1 VNRPDRNK
9 QKPDPCLRQAR
20 FHRAEYV
27 PEGLPEREIEA
38 ARDPS
43 LTRTGLIE
51 PDQSGG
57 TRTIT
62 VVEWIDRGIPDWVNR
77 MRRRKFITLL
87 GAALTLPAAALAQ
100 DGVRT
105 RKLGILANLDSD
117 DEEGKARIKAFTLE
131 LAKSGWIEGRNLQTE
146 IRWAGE
152 SAEHYREYAKEL
164 IAFKPDVL
172 LASASPSVAALQQV
186 TRDVP
191 IIFANVI
198 DPVGAGFVASLA
210 RPGGNTTGFTAFEY
224 SISGKWLELLKEVA
238 PNLRRVAV
246 IRDPL
251 VAAGIGQFAAIQTLA
266 SGLEITAI
274 NPRDPAEI
282 RKAMEAFARERDGG
296 VIITA
301 SSPSAIHRNLL
312 LSLALQLRLP
322 SVSPFRYFT
331 SNGGLASYGPA
342 TNDEYERAATY
353 VDRVLKGESPANLP
367 VQAPT
372 KYELV
377 INLRTAKA
385 LDLSLPQTLL
395 TRADEVIE

>member
-1 VNRPDRNK
+1 
-9 QKPDPCLRQAR
+9 
-20 FHRAEYV
+20 
-27 PEGLPEREIEA
+27 
-38 ARDPS
+38 
-43 LTRTGLIE
+43 
-51 PDQSGG
+51 
-57 TRTIT
+57 
-62 VVEWIDRGIPDWVNR
+62 

-105 RKLGILANLDSD
+105 RKLGILVNLDSD
-117 DEEGKARIKAFTLE
+117 DAEGNARIKAFTQE
-131 LAKSGWIEGRNLQTE
+131 LDKRGWIEGGNLHTE

-152 SAEHYREYAKEL
+152 SAERYREYAKEL

-198 DPVGAGFVASLA
+198 DPVGAGFVVSLA

-238 PNLRRVAV
+238 PHLRRVAV
-246 IRDPL
+246 VRDPL
-251 VAAGIGQFAAIQTLA
+251 IAAGIGQFAAIQTLA

-282 RKAMEAFARERDGG
+282 RKAMEGFAREQDGG

-301 SSPSAIHRNLL
+301 SSPSAIHRDLL
-312 LSLALQLRLP
+312 VWLALQQRLP
-322 SVSPFRYFT
+322 TVSPFRYFT

-342 TNDEYERAATY
+342 TNDGYERAATY
-353 VDRVLKGESPANLP
+353 VDRVLKGERPANLP

-385 LDLSLPQTLL
+385 IDLALPQTLL
-395 TRADEVIE
+395 SRADEVIE

>member
-1 VNRPDRNK
+1 
-9 QKPDPCLRQAR
+9 
-20 FHRAEYV
+20 
-27 PEGLPEREIEA
+27 
-38 ARDPS
+38 
-43 LTRTGLIE
+43 
-51 PDQSGG
+51 
-57 TRTIT
+57 
-62 VVEWIDRGIPDWVNR
+62 

-100 DGVRT
+100 DAART
-105 RKLGILANLDSD
+105 RKLGILVNLDSD
-117 DEEGKARIKAFTLE
+117 DDEGKARIKAFTQE
-131 LAKSGWIEGRNLQTE
+131 LHKSGWIEGGNLHTE

-152 SAEHYREYAKEL
+152 SAERYREYAKEL

-186 TRDVP
+186 THDVP

-198 DPVGAGFVASLA
+198 DPVGA
-210 RPGGNTTGFTAFEY
+210 GNTTGFTAFEY

-246 IRDPL
+246 VRDPL
-251 VAAGIGQFAAIQTLA
+251 IAAGIGQFAAIQTLA
-266 SGLEITAI
+266 SGLEITAL
-274 NPRDPAEI
+274 NPRDLAGI
-282 RKAMEAFARERDGG
+282 TKAMEAFAHERNGG

-301 SSPSAIHRNLL
+301 SSPSAIHRDLL

-322 SVSPFRYFT
+322 TVSPFRYFT

-342 TNDEYERAATY
+342 LNDGYERAATY
-353 VDRVLKGESPANLP
+353 VDRVLKGERPANLP

-385 LDLSLPQTLL
+385 IDLALPQTLL
-395 TRADEVIE
+395 ARADEVIE

>member
-1 VNRPDRNK
+1 
-9 QKPDPCLRQAR
+9 
-20 FHRAEYV
+20 
-27 PEGLPEREIEA
+27 
-38 ARDPS
+38 
-43 LTRTGLIE
+43 
-51 PDQSGG
+51 
-57 TRTIT
+57 
-62 VVEWIDRGIPDWVNR
+62 

-100 DGVRT
+100 DGVQT
-105 RKLGILANLDSD
+105 RKLGILVNLDSN
-117 DEEGKARIKAFTLE
+117 DEEGKDRLKAFKQE
-131 LAKSGWIEGRNLQTE
+131 LDKSGWIEGRNLHTE

-152 SAEHYREYAKEL
+152 SAERYREYAKEL
-164 IAFKPDVL
+164 IALKPDVL
-172 LASASPSVAALQQV
+172 LAFASPSVAALQQV

-198 DPVGAGFVASLA
+198 DPVGAGFVVSLA

-238 PNLRRVAV
+238 PHLKRVAV
-246 IRDPL
+246 VRDPSI
-251 VAAGIGQFAAIQTLA
+251 AAGIGQFAAIQTLA

-301 SSPSAIHRNLL
+301 SSPSAIHRDLL
-312 LSLALQLRLP
+312 VSLALELRLP
-322 SVSPFRYFT
+322 TISPFRYFT
-331 SNGGLASYGPA
+331 SDGGLVSYGPVA
-342 TNDEYERAATY
+342 NDGYERAATY
-353 VDRVLKGESPANLP
+353 VDRILKGERPANLP

-385 LDLSLPQTLL
+385 IDLALPQTLIA
-395 TRADEVIE
+395 RAEEVIE

>member
-1 VNRPDRNK
+1 
-9 QKPDPCLRQAR
+9 
-20 FHRAEYV
+20 
-27 PEGLPEREIEA
+27 
-38 ARDPS
+38 
-43 LTRTGLIE
+43 
-51 PDQSGG
+51 
-57 TRTIT
+57 
-62 VVEWIDRGIPDWVNR
+62 

-105 RKLGILANLDSD
+105 RKLGILVNLDSD
-117 DEEGKARIKAFTLE
+117 DAEGNARIKAFTQE
-131 LAKSGWIEGRNLQTE
+131 LDKRGWIEGGNLHTE

-152 SAEHYREYAKEL
+152 SAERYREYAKEL
-164 IAFKPDVL
+164 IAFEPDVL

-198 DPVGAGFVASLA
+198 YPVGAGFVVSLA

-238 PNLRRVAV
+238 PHLRRVAV
-246 IRDPL
+246 VRDPL
-251 VAAGIGQFAAIQTLA
+251 IAAGIGQFAAIQTLA

-282 RKAMEAFARERDGG
+282 RKAMEGFAREQDGG

-301 SSPSAIHRNLL
+301 SSPSAIHRDLL
-312 LSLALQLRLP
+312 VWLALQQRLP
-322 SVSPFRYFT
+322 TVSPFRYFT

-342 TNDEYERAATY
+342 TNDGYERAATY
-353 VDRVLKGESPANLP
+353 VDRVLKGERPANLP

-385 LDLSLPQTLL
+385 IDLALPQTLL
-395 TRADEVIE
+395 SRADEVIE

>member
-1 VNRPDRNK
+1 
-9 QKPDPCLRQAR
+9 
-20 FHRAEYV
+20 
-27 PEGLPEREIEA
+27 
-38 ARDPS
+38 
-43 LTRTGLIE
+43 
-51 PDQSGG
+51 
-57 TRTIT
+57 
-62 VVEWIDRGIPDWVNR
+62 

-105 RKLGILANLDSD
+105 RKLGILVNLDSD
-117 DEEGKARIKAFTLE
+117 DAEGNARIKAFTQE
-131 LAKSGWIEGRNLQTE
+131 LDKRGWIEGGNLHTE

-152 SAEHYREYAKEL
+152 SAERYREYAKEL

-198 DPVGAGFVASLA
+198 DPVGAGFVVSLA

-238 PNLRRVAV
+238 PHLRRVAV
-246 IRDPL
+246 VRDPL
-251 VAAGIGQFAAIQTLA
+251 IAAGIGQFAAIQTLA

-282 RKAMEAFARERDGG
+282 RKAMEGFAREQDGG

-301 SSPSAIHRNLL
+301 SSPSAIHRDLL
-312 LSLALQLRLP
+312 VSLALQLRLP
-322 SVSPFRYFT
+322 TVSPFRYFT

-342 TNDEYERAATY
+342 TNDGYERAATY
-353 VDRVLKGESPANLP
+353 VDRVLKGERPANLP

-385 LDLSLPQTLL
+385 IDLALPQTLL
-395 TRADEVIE
+395 SRADEVIE

>member
-1 VNRPDRNK
+1 
-9 QKPDPCLRQAR
+9 
-20 FHRAEYV
+20 
-27 PEGLPEREIEA
+27 
-38 ARDPS
+38 
-43 LTRTGLIE
+43 
-51 PDQSGG
+51 
-57 TRTIT
+57 
-62 VVEWIDRGIPDWVNR
+62 

-100 DGVRT
+100 DGMRT
-105 RKLGILANLDSD
+105 RKLGILVNLDSD
-117 DEEGKARIKAFTLE
+117 DEEGRARIKSFTQALD
-131 LAKSGWIEGRNLQTE
+131 KSGWIEGGNLHTE

-152 SAEHYREYAKEL
+152 SAERYREYAKEL

-198 DPVGAGFVASLA
+198 DPVGAGFVVSLA

-238 PNLRRVAV
+238 PDLRRVAV
-246 IRDPL
+246 VRDPL
-251 VAAGIGQFAAIQTLA
+251 IAAGIGQFATIQALA

-282 RKAMEAFARERDGG
+282 RTAMEGFARERDGG

-301 SSPSAIHRNLL
+301 SSPSAIHRDLL
-312 LSLALQLRLP
+312 VSLALKLRLP
-322 SVSPFRYFT
+322 TVSPFRYFT

-342 TNDEYERAATY
+342 TNDSYERAASY
-353 VDRVLKGESPANLP
+353 VDRVLKGERPANLP

-385 LDLSLPQTLL
+385 IDLALPQTLL
-395 TRADEVIE
+395 ARADEVIE

>member
-1 VNRPDRNK
+1 
-9 QKPDPCLRQAR
+9 
-20 FHRAEYV
+20 
-27 PEGLPEREIEA
+27 
-38 ARDPS
+38 
-43 LTRTGLIE
+43 
-51 PDQSGG
+51 
-57 TRTIT
+57 
-62 VVEWIDRGIPDWVNR
+62 

-105 RKLGILANLDSD
+105 RKLGILVNLDSD
-117 DEEGKARIKAFTLE
+117 DAEGNARIKAFTQE
-131 LAKSGWIEGRNLQTE
+131 LDKRGWIEGGNLHTE

-152 SAEHYREYAKEL
+152 SAERYREYAKEL
-164 IAFKPDVL
+164 IAFEPDVL

-198 DPVGAGFVASLA
+198 APVGAGFVVSLA

-238 PNLRRVAV
+238 PHLRRVAV
-246 IRDPL
+246 VRDPL
-251 VAAGIGQFAAIQTLA
+251 IAAGIGQFAAIQTLA

-282 RKAMEAFARERDGG
+282 RKAMEGFAREQDGG

-301 SSPSAIHRNLL
+301 SSPSAIHRDLL
-312 LSLALQLRLP
+312 VWLALQQRLP
-322 SVSPFRYFT
+322 TVSPFRYFT

-342 TNDEYERAATY
+342 TNDGYERAATY
-353 VDRVLKGESPANLP
+353 VDRVLKGERPANLP

-385 LDLSLPQTLL
+385 IDLALPQTLL
-395 TRADEVIE
+395 SRADEVIE

>member
-1 VNRPDRNK
+1 
-9 QKPDPCLRQAR
+9 
-20 FHRAEYV
+20 
-27 PEGLPEREIEA
+27 
-38 ARDPS
+38 
-43 LTRTGLIE
+43 
-51 PDQSGG
+51 
-57 TRTIT
+57 
-62 VVEWIDRGIPDWVNR
+62 

-105 RKLGILANLDSD
+105 RKLGILVNLDSD
-117 DEEGKARIKAFTLE
+117 DAEGNARIKAFTQE
-131 LAKSGWIEGRNLQTE
+131 LDKRGWIEGGNLHTE

-152 SAEHYREYAKEL
+152 SAERYREYAKEL

-198 DPVGAGFVASLA
+198 DPVGAGFVVSLA

-238 PNLRRVAV
+238 PHLRRVAV
-246 IRDPL
+246 VRDPL
-251 VAAGIGQFAAIQTLA
+251 IAAGIGQFAAIQTLA

-282 RKAMEAFARERDGG
+282 RKAMEGFAREQDGG

-301 SSPSAIHRNLL
+301 SSPSAIHRDLL
-312 LSLALQLRLP
+312 VWLALQQRLP
-322 SVSPFRYFT
+322 TVSPFRYFT

-342 TNDEYERAATY
+342 TNDGYERAATY
-353 VDRVLKGESPANLP
+353 VDRVLKGERPADLP

-385 LDLSLPQTLL
+385 IDLALPQTLL
-395 TRADEVIE
+395 SRADEVIE

>member
-1 VNRPDRNK
+1 
-9 QKPDPCLRQAR
+9 
-20 FHRAEYV
+20 
-27 PEGLPEREIEA
+27 
-38 ARDPS
+38 
-43 LTRTGLIE
+43 
-51 PDQSGG
+51 
-57 TRTIT
+57 
-62 VVEWIDRGIPDWVNR
+62 
-77 MRRRKFITLL
+77 
-87 GAALTLPAAALAQ
+87 
-100 DGVRT
+100 
-105 RKLGILANLDSD
+105 LDSD
-117 DEEGKARIKAFTLE
+117 DAEGNARIKAFTQE
-131 LAKSGWIEGRNLQTE
+131 LDKRGWIEGGNLHTE

-152 SAEHYREYAKEL
+152 SAERYREYAKEL

-198 DPVGAGFVASLA
+198 DPVGAGFVVSLA

-238 PNLRRVAV
+238 PHLRRVAV
-246 IRDPL
+246 VRDPL
-251 VAAGIGQFAAIQTLA
+251 IAAGIGQFAAIQTLA

-274 NPRDPAEI
+274 NPRNPAEI
-282 RKAMEAFARERDGG
+282 RKAMEGFAREQDGG

-301 SSPSAIHRNLL
+301 SSPSAIHRDLL
-312 LSLALQLRLP
+312 VSLALQLRLP
-322 SVSPFRYFT
+322 TVSPFRYFT

-342 TNDEYERAATY
+342 TNDGYERAATY
-353 VDRVLKGESPANLP
+353 VDRVLKGERPANLP

-385 LDLSLPQTLL
+385 IDLALPQTLL
-395 TRADEVIE
+395 SRADEVIE